1 MSQDSKNSDFGA
13 IFAAYEAKVR
23 TQFQIGDRLRGTVTH
38 IDRNSIFVDV
48 GSRSDAILDR
58 TELQDAEG
66 KVPVKVGDALEA
78 FCIGTGDDTIRL
90 TTRMN
95 GSVAD
100 ASLLEAYEAGIPV
113 EGRVGLERKG
123 GYEVEVA
130 GQKGFCPYSQMD
142 LFRREPATYIGEKFT
157 FLITEYDSDG
167 GNLVLSR
174 RRCLEKEQEAQR
186 QKLRETLVEGALVE
200 GTVTRLMPFGAFVD
214 LGAGVEGLVHVSEL
228 GWGRGLKPEEVLTA
242 GQKVTVSVQKL
253 DWENNRLSLSLR
265 QTQES
270 PWSRL
275 EGGSDYVVG
284 RRCEGV
290 VTKLMPFGAFV
301 ELEPGL
307 EGLVHISRLGAGRRI
322 GHPSEVLQEGQ
333 TVEVTIVS
341 IEPERQR
348 LSLSMEDRRAA
359 AVDDEPE
366 AAAAAASADGQP
378 AIRAGARLT
387 GTVESHRDF
396 GVFVN
401 LAEGQTGLLH
411 ISQVEVE
418 RTGNPG
424 KALYRRFPPN
434 SSLEVVVLSVEGRRI
449 SLTLPETL
457 EREAERQQVSD
468 VTDQGG
474 ASLGNLGDVFG
485 GLRLE

>member
-13 IFAAYEAKVR
+13 IFAAYEGKVR
-23 TQFQIGDRLRGTVTH
+23 TQFQVGDRLRGTVTH

-58 TELQDAEG
+58 TEVQDAEG
-66 KVPVKVGDALEA
+66 KVTIKVGDTLEA
-78 FCIGTGDDTIRL
+78 FCVGTHDDTIRL
-90 TTRMN
+90 TNRMN

-113 EGRVGLERKG
+113 EGRVGGERKG
-123 GYEVEVA
+123 GYEVDVA
-130 GQKGFCPYSQMD
+130 GQKAFCPYSQMD
-142 LFRREPATYIGEKFT
+142 LFRREPSAYIGEKFT
-157 FLITEYDSDG
+157 FLISEYDSDG

-214 LGAGVEGLVHVSEL
+214 LGCGVEGLVHVSEL
-228 GWGRGLKPEEVLTA
+228 GWGRGLKTEDVLTA

-275 EGGSDYVVG
+275 EGGSDYVAG

-333 TVEVTIVS
+333 AVEVTILSV
-341 IEPERQR
+341 EPERQR
-348 LSLSMEDRRAA
+348 LSLSLDDRRADDA
-359 AVDDEPE
+359 ADEPE
-366 AAAAAASADGQP
+366 EAAPASADGRP
-378 AIRAGARLT
+378 TIRPGARLT

-396 GVFVN
+396 GVFVT

-418 RTGNPG
+418 RSGNPG

-434 SSLEVVVLSVEGRRI
+434 SSLEVVVLSVDGRRI

-468 VTDQGG
+468 HTDQGG
-474 ASLGNLGDVFG
+474 TGLGNLGDVFG